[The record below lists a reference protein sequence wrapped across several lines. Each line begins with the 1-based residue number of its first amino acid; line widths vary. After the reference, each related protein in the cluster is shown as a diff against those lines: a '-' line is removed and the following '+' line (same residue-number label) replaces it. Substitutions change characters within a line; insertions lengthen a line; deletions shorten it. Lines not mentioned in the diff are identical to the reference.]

1 LRSWRLPLAILA
13 FVGVAG
19 PGCQHST
26 PQQASMPPAYVSNQ
40 ITDPALQEAADDIKS
55 WASRRVGPDKK
66 PLYSRVEV
74 LPPVPIVQPYG
85 VGVFQQEMRLSVIL
99 TTGPG
104 WTGTKDGP
112 KNASIAFKEA
122 AVVEAFRYITKRLES
137 LEQKPTLKATL
148 TIQTPEGMEL
158 TWINHLETNGKYV
171 HGDE

>member
-1 LRSWRLPLAILA
+1 
-13 FVGVAG
+13 
-19 PGCQHST
+19 
-26 PQQASMPPAYVSNQ
+26 MPPAYVSNQ
-40 ITDPALQEAADDIKS
+40 ITDPALQEAAEDIKS
-55 WASRRVGPDKK
+55 WASQRVGHDKK

-104 WTGTKDGP
+104 WAGAKLGLKDVSPGY
-112 KNASIAFKEA
+112 KEA
-122 AVVEAFRYITKRLES
+122 AVVEAFHYITKRLES
-137 LEQKPTLKATL
+137 LEHKPTLKATL

-158 TWINHLETNGKYV
+158 TWINHLEANGKYV